1 MSGILCTLSR
11 WLAGVDR
18 MDKATIG
25 LVALS
30 IVALILL
37 SAIT

>member
-1 MSGILCTLSR
+1 M
-11 WLAGVDR
+11 AAADR

-37 SAIT
+37 SGVRVA

>member
-1 MSGILCTLSR
+1 M
-11 WLAGVDR
+11 AAADR

-25 LVALS
+25 LVAFS

-37 SAIT
+37 SALA

>member
-1 MSGILCTLSR
+1 M
-11 WLAGVDR
+11 AAADR

-25 LVALS
+25 LVVFS

-37 SAIT
+37 SALT